1 MTINLLARLL
11 MAISIVVLKVCPSE
25 GGMDTSIRSANLVSL
40 RDSLEPLEKHFN
52 EHRQARRFLALLS
65 PT

>member
-1 MTINLLARLL
+1 

>member
-11 MAISIVVLKVCPSE
+11 MAISVVVLKVCPSE
-25 GGMDTSIRSANLVSL
+25 GAMDPSIQSGNLVSL
-40 RDSLEPLEKHFN
+40 QDSVEPLEEHFN
-52 EHRQARRFLALLS
+52 EHRDTRRFLALLS